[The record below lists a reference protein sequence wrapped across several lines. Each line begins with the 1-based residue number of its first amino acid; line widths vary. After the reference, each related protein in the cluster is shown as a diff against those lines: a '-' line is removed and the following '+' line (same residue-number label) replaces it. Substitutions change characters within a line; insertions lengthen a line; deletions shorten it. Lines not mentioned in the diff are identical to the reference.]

1 MKLDSRN
8 MAVYSIN
15 RKIKNKLIDEFNMD
29 LYRRFNITV
38 SDTNTLIG
46 YYDDYLYEL
55 IDRVYIKYGP
65 KALRDEMRYIL
76 DYLDFLFKKL
86 QNNSLYDAH
95 VLIYHYFKRSYKHF
109 SRRSVEDTQQ
119 LKFAF

>member
-1 MKLDSRN
+1 

-65 KALRDEMRYIL
+65 KGLRDEMRYIL

>member
-46 YYDDYLYEL
+46 FYDDYLYEL

-95 VLIYHYFKRSYKHF
+95 ILIYHYFKRSYKHF

>member
-95 VLIYHYFKRSYKHF
+95 ILIYHYFKRSYKHF